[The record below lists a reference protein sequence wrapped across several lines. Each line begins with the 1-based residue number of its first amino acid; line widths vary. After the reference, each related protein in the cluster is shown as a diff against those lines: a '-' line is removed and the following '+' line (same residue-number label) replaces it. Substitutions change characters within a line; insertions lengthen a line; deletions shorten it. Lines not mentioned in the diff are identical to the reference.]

1 MNKKTIDNVGD
12 YLKSNGIKP
21 SFQRIRIFEYL
32 LNSKE
37 HPKVDDIYRELIQE
51 IPTLSKTTVYNT
63 LNLFMEKGI
72 VHLVTIEGTENRYDV
87 NIEDHGHFKCE
98 VCGRVFDFEILEGDL
113 KTDLPEG
120 FVISQKDLFFRGTCA
135 DCSRKKN

>member
-37 HPKVDDIYRELIQE
+37 HPKVDDIYRELIHE

-135 DCSRKKN
+135 DCSRKKD

>member
-1 MNKKTIDNVGD
+1 VNKTVIDNVGE
-12 YLKSNGIKP
+12 YLKSNEIKP

-37 HPKVDDIYRELIQE
+37 HPKVDDIYRSLISE

-87 NIEDHGHFKCE
+87 NVEDHGHFKCE
-98 VCGRVFDFEILEGDL
+98 VCGRVYDFELLEL
-113 KTDLPEG
+113 VLETDLPEG
-120 FVISQKDLFFRGTCA
+120 FVVKKKDLFFRGICEE
-135 DCSRKKN
+135 CYQKMN